1 MWPEGDV
8 GLWISKTLA
17 FAGNNAGGV
26 GESSIE
32 MDWRKGG
39 NYGAG

>member
-17 FAGNNAGGV
+17 FAGNAGGV

-39 NYGAG
+39 NCGAG